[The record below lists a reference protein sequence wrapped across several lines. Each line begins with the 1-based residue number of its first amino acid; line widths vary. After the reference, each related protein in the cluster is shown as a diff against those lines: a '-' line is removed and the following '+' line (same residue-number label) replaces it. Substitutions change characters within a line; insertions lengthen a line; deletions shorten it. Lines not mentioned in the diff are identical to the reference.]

1 MAAEQPIR
9 LVLPLLMVAKEMILT
24 QAQPLLEPKVST
36 VDLEVKDL
44 DNLLLAAAVAELA
57 QLAKINPQD
66 QQLVVSEELE
76 KLLPLVEPVQLAAV
90 AAEEKDLLPEEPE
103 DLAAVVKDLNLHR
116 VQVVVELD
124 KPILVV
130 AAEDRIPLAVAKREE
145 VAS

>member
-1 MAAEQPIR
+1 MIR
-9 LVLPLLMVAKEMILT
+9 VHGVWVP
-24 QAQPLLEPKVST
+24 
-36 VDLEVKDL
+36 
-44 DNLLLAAAVAELA
+44 
-57 QLAKINPQD
+57 
-66 QQLVVSEELE
+66 EELE

-124 KPILVV
+124 KPILAV
-130 AAEDRIPLAVAKREE
+130 AAAERIPLAVAKREE